1 MMTST
6 ICSSN
11 KLGNW
16 LTVRNSDVLQQIF
29 PVHVI
34 SWNGDAEWLARS
46 LYLSGDTSRGRY
58 CPRTIDA
65 LKHSI
70 KEETVTVWV
79 EMTCT
84 VMRRMHSKSTTVYTD
99 GWKSSW

>member
-1 MMTST
+1 
-6 ICSSN
+6 
-11 KLGNW
+11 
-16 LTVRNSDVLQQIF
+16 VRNSDVLQQIF
-29 PVHVI
+29 PLHVI
-34 SWNGDAEWLARS
+34 SWNGDAEWLLRS
-46 LYLSGDTSRGRY
+46 PYLSGDTSRGRY
-58 CPRTIDA
+58 CPRNIAA

-84 VMRRMHSKSTTVYTD
+84 VMGRMHSMSTAVYAD

>member
-46 LYLSGDTSRGRY
+46 LLFVWRYL
-58 CPRTIDA
+58 
-65 LKHSI
+65 K
-70 KEETVTVWV
+70 
-79 EMTCT
+79 
-84 VMRRMHSKSTTVYTD
+84 
-99 GWKSSW
+99 WKVLP